1 MPQQLNEFLVSAIR
15 VSTGGEA
22 AILQMLLRDEQ
33 FVYLKDDI
41 SEGAEITQL
50 IARILENTAVVFFVQ
65 LLDKNYTTLL
75 LFYALDSDVVQFIC
89 SKYAQEVLDVKGLS
103 TEQLLQ

>member
-1 MPQQLNEFLVSAIR
+1 MATTMPQQLNEFLASAIW

-41 SEGAEITQL
+41 SEGAEIT
-50 IARILENTAVVFFVQ
+50 
-65 LLDKNYTTLL
+65 
-75 LFYALDSDVVQFIC
+75 
-89 SKYAQEVLDVKGLS
+89 
-103 TEQLLQ
+103 